1 MSSLWML
8 VAGFMFA
15 CMGELVKLA
24 AAFFSNVELV
34 FYRSLI
40 GVISTFAVMRFYG
53 KPIATHHWKAH
64 FGRGLAGLSGVLLFF
79 YCILH
84 LPLATAISL
93 NNTWPLFLAF
103 LAVIFL
109 KEKFNWLIIVAV
121 ITGFI
126 GVVMLL
132 RPTLAED
139 QWHMALIGA
148 GSGLCGGI
156 AHLHI
161 RQLNEFGESDWRIV
175 FYFTLLCTVVTG
187 LWLVFTSFSPVNTES
202 LLLALGI
209 GVTATLAQL
218 ALTRA
223 HHGSNIIIVGA
234 LSYSTVLFAGL
245 MDWFLWNERLP
256 FSAWLG
262 MGLIIVGGLLSIRGI
277 TTRSATNMPAVDN

>member
-8 VAGFMFA
+8 VAGLMFA

-24 AAFFSNVELV
+24 SAFFSNTELV
-34 FYRSLI
+34 FYRSLV

-53 KPIATHHWKAH
+53 KPIMTKHWRAH
-64 FGRGLAGLSGVLLFF
+64 CWRGLAGLGGVLLFF
-79 YCILH
+79 YCILK

-109 KEKFNWLIIVAV
+109 KEDFSWILVVAV
-121 ITGFI
+121 TIGFV

-132 RPTLAED
+132 RPTLAAD
-139 QWHMALIGA
+139 QWYVALIGV
-148 GSGLCGGI
+148 GSGLFGGI

-161 RQLNEFGESDWRIV
+161 RQLSEQGESDWRIV
-175 FYFTLLCTVVTG
+175 FYFTLVCTVATG
-187 LWLVFTSFSPVNTES
+187 VWLLFTTFSPVSIQS
-202 LLLALGI
+202 LTLALGI

-218 ALTRA
+218 AISRA
-223 HHGSNIIIVGA
+223 HRKSNIIIVGA

-245 MDWFLWNERLP
+245 MDLFLWDDRLP
-256 FSAWLG
+256 ISAWIG

-277 TTRSATNMPAVDN
+277 STRRANIIPLDD

>member
-24 AAFFSNVELV
+24 SAFFSNTELV
-34 FYRSLI
+34 FYRSLV

-53 KPIATHHWKAH
+53 KPVMTKHWKAH
-64 FGRGLAGLSGVLLFF
+64 CWRGLAGLSGVLLFF
-79 YCILH
+79 YCILE

-93 NNTWPLFLAF
+93 NSTWPLFLAF

-109 KEKFNWLIIVAV
+109 KEEFTWLLVVAV
-121 ITGFI
+121 VVGFA
-126 GVVMLL
+126 GVVILL

-139 QWHMALIGA
+139 QWYIALIGA
-148 GSGLCGGI
+148 GSGLFGGI

-161 RQLNEFGESDWRIV
+161 RQLSEQGESDWRIV
-175 FYFTLLCTVVTG
+175 FYFTLVCTVATG
-187 LWLVFTSFSPVNTES
+187 VWLLFTAFSPVSVQS
-202 LLLALGI
+202 LTLALGI

-218 ALTRA
+218 AISRA

-245 MDWFLWNERLP
+245 MDLFLWDDRLP
-256 FSAWLG
+256 VSAWIG
-262 MGLIIVGGLLSIRGI
+262 MGLIIAGGVLSIRGI
-277 TTRSATNMPAVDN
+277 SVQRAKRCSS

>member
-8 VAGFMFA
+8 VAGLMFA

-24 AAFFSNVELV
+24 SAFFSNIELV
-34 FYRSLI
+34 FYRSLV

-53 KPIATHHWKAH
+53 KPIMTKHWRAH
-64 FGRGLAGLSGVLLFF
+64 CWRGLAGLGGVLLFF
-79 YCILH
+79 YCILK

-109 KEKFNWLIIVAV
+109 KEDFSWILVVAV
-121 ITGFI
+121 TIGFV

-132 RPTLAED
+132 RPTLAAD
-139 QWHMALIGA
+139 QWYVALIGV
-148 GSGLCGGI
+148 GSGLFGGI

-161 RQLNEFGESDWRIV
+161 RQLSEQGESDWRIV
-175 FYFTLLCTVVTG
+175 FYFTLVCTVATG
-187 LWLVFTSFSPVNTES
+187 VWLLFTAFSPVSIQS
-202 LLLALGI
+202 LTLALGI

-218 ALTRA
+218 AISRA
-223 HHGSNIIIVGA
+223 HRGSNIIIVGA

-245 MDWFLWNERLP
+245 MDLFLWDDRLP
-256 FSAWLG
+256 ISAWVG

-277 TTRSATNMPAVDN
+277 STQRANIIPLDD